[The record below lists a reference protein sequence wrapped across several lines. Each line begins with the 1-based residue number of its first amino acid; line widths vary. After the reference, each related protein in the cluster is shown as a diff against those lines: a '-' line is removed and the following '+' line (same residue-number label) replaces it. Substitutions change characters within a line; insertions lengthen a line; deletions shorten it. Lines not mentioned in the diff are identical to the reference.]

1 MSSKHPLYNHSG
13 LQRENKSHILYA
25 LANKQMEL
33 KRIQEEYEAKITKLR
48 SDLSALETT
57 ICLFDGNCS
66 ETLHK
71 LNHKV
76 KRTSTIKRDCR
87 FEKGELKK
95 LVLSILRTSS
105 TPLKTDQITKTIMED
120 KGMAFENEREFIN
133 IQKTILYQLKKSEDE
148 NLTFRTGKDGLN
160 FLWKIRD

>member
-1 MSSKHPLYNHSG
+1 
-13 LQRENKSHILYA
+13 
-25 LANKQMEL
+25 MEL
-33 KRIQEEYEAKITKLR
+33 KCIQEEYEAKITKLR

-71 LNHKV
+71 LNNGA
-76 KRTSTIKRDCR
+76 KRVSAQRRDCR

-105 TPLKTDQITKTIMED
+105 TPLKTDQITKDIM
-120 KGMAFENEREFIN
+120 KAKNMALDNEREFTN
-133 IQKTILYQLKKSEDE
+133 VQKIILYQLKKSEDE
-148 NLTFRTGKDGLN
+148 NLTFRAGKEGLN
-160 FLWKIRD
+160 FLWKIKD